1 MNLFGELIGESP
13 GIVKIREQ
21 AERLLKRQSAAGRL
35 PGILI
40 QGETGTGKGLL
51 ALLLHRASAR
61 ARGPFVQLNCAAIP
75 DNLVETELFGNVKGA
90 YTDAREAK
98 PGLFQAADHG
108 TLFLD
113 EIGSLRKDHQAKLLT
128 AIEDR
133 VVRRVGATRTEA
145 VDVWVLAAC
154 NSDLAAAAHEG
165 EFREDLY
172 YRLAGVTLTL
182 PPLRERGRD
191 VLLLAEHFLERT
203 CAEHKLGTR
212 TLADD
217 ARAALLAYRWKGNV
231 RQLAGKIESAA
242 TFSDESVVTADM
254 LDLADSESLG
264 VTPTEA
270 LVQEERAFSHEEAMG
285 EVERE
290 RLLAALRQTNW
301 NVTHAAERLGMSRD
315 TLRGR
320 MKKYDLRPD
329 GSSPVARRASCAQDP
344 PRRFRPPALS
354 PCGGNPAASRCCG
367 PFSSTRPEP
376 IPRSV
381 VAAPSKPSWRRLR
394 ASGGGWRRQVRRA
407 SWEPLGWSPSRTLRV
422 EPPMPPWLSRRP
434 PSGLPARRTSSCPS
448 NSRFTGISSS
458 SVREAVP
465 RSSIWTESAKRGR
478 RSKPCFPAFSPGR
491 SSSTRASSRSS
502 PVTLTSCRSIRRS
515 RVISGRIGWW
525 RRKPHRPSSLGSRRS
540 SGDTTSSTYFATGWP
555 RPRAG
560 TGKWWASWVR
570 PASESPASS
579 MNSAKASE
587 TKGSPTGRDTA
598 SRSGARCRICLCW
611 TSLGK
616 TSASPSWM
624 DPRPSPRRCGSGC
637 STWRWIRSSGRRT
650 SSTSSASR
658 RARSV
663 WPD

>member
-1 MNLFGELIGESP
+1 MNPFGELIGGSP

-21 AERLLKRQSAAGRL
+21 AERLLKRQSVGGRL

-40 QGETGTGKGLL
+40 LGETGTGKGLL

-75 DNLVETELFGNVKGA
+75 DNLMETELFGNVKGA

-172 YRLAGVTLTL
+172 YR
-182 PPLRERGRD
+182 
-191 VLLLAEHFLERT
+191 
-203 CAEHKLGTR
+203 
-212 TLADD
+212 
-217 ARAALLAYRWKGNV
+217 
-231 RQLAGKIESAA
+231 LAGKIESAA

-329 GSSPVARRASCAQDP
+329 GSSPVSRRRFVRAGSAPALPPAGTVPLRWEPRRVTLLRAVLVDSPGADPQVRGSRALEAFVEKVESFGGRVEEAGPTGIVGAFGVEPVEDAARRAAHAAMAIQKAAERA
-344 PRRFRPPALS
+344 PRETDVELS
-354 PCGGNPAASRCCG
+354 VKLAIHG
-367 PFSSTRPEP
+367 
-376 IPRSV
+376 
-381 VAAPSKPSWRRLR
+381 
-394 ASGGGWRRQVRRA
+394 
-407 SWEPLGWSPSRTLRV
+407 
-422 EPPMPPWLSRRP
+422 
-434 PSGLPARRTSSCPS
+434 
-448 NSRFTGISSS
+448 
-458 SVREAVP
+458 
-465 RSSIWTESAKRGR
+465 
-478 RSKPCFPAFSPGR
+478 
-491 SSSTRASSRSS
+491 
-502 PVTLTSCRSIRRS
+502 
-515 RVISGRIGWW
+515 
-525 RRKPHRPSSLGSRRS
+525 
-540 SGDTTSSTYFATGWP
+540 
-555 RPRAG
+555 
-560 TGKWWASWVR
+560 
-570 PASESPASS
+570 
-579 MNSAKASE
+579 
-587 TKGSPTGRDTA
+587 
-598 SRSGARCRICLCW
+598 
-611 TSLGK
+611 
-616 TSASPSWM
+616 
-624 DPRPSPRRCGSGC
+624 
-637 STWRWIRSSGRRT
+637 
-650 SSTSSASR
+650 
-658 RARSV
+658 
-663 WPD
+663 